1 MTTFALATQEDDAI
15 LRALL
20 RENPMPGWVTMA
32 MEREPSY
39 YSGSNHFGRDWAI
52 VARHGDM
59 PIGMYACSE
68 QPVHLNGAPTE
79 LGYLGALRVQQRYR
93 NRARILR
100 EGFASV
106 RACSRARG
114 PELWYTAIAS
124 ENLIARRVLEAN
136 LKGMPRYRP
145 VNELV
150 TLAMPKARGRQ
161 HGLWR
166 PARAEEM
173 HEICAFHNRQASR
186 YQFAPLLSPELACK
200 TGASFFVHKRQ
211 GTLAASMALWNQQ
224 AYKQVVARVY
234 RWPLGMLLPFYN
246 AYARLTR
253 RVALPRPG
261 QALDQAS
268 LAFLAVSP
276 SLERQIVQL
285 VEDALAR
292 CPAGVLTIGLHDRHP
307 WLASLRRAF
316 KPAVYKAQIYAVC
329 FEDTLPLDG
338 RPAQPEV
345 ALL

>member
-1 MTTFALATQEDDAI
+1 MTTYALATPEDDAT

-32 MEREPSY
+32 MEREPSFY
-39 YSGSNHFGRDWAI
+39 AGSNHFGRDWAI

-68 QPVHLNGAPTE
+68 QPVHLNGASTE
-79 LGYLGALRVQQRYR
+79 LGYLGALRVQQGYR
-93 NRARILR
+93 NRVRILR

-106 RACSRARG
+106 RTCSCAHG

-124 ENLIARRVLEAN
+124 ENLVARRVLEAN

-150 TLAMPKARGRQ
+150 TLAIPKARGRQ

-166 PARAEEM
+166 PACAEEM
-173 HEICAFHNRQASR
+173 HELCAFHNRQASR
-186 YQFAPLLSPELACK
+186 YQFAPVLSAELAYK
-200 TGASFFVHKRQ
+200 TGASFFIHERR
-211 GTLAASMALWNQQ
+211 GELAASMALWNQQ
-224 AYKQVVARVY
+224 AYKQVVARAY
-234 RWPLGMLLPFYN
+234 RWPLGMLLPVYN
-246 AYARLTR
+246 AYARLAR
-253 RVALPRPG
+253 RVHLPRPG

-276 SLERQIVQL
+276 SLEGQIVQL
-285 VEDALAR
+285 VEDALGR
-292 CPAGVLTIGLHDRHP
+292 CPAEVLTIGMHDRHP
-307 WLASLRRAF
+307 RLTPLRRAF
-316 KPAVYKAQIYAVC
+316 KPAAYKTKIYAVS
-329 FEDTLPLDG
+329 FKDSTPLDG